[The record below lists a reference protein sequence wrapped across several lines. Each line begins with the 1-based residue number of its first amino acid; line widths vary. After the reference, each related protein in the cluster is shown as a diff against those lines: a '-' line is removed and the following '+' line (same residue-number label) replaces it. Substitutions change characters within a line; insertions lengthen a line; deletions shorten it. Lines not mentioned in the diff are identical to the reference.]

1 MKLETVKFVSIWDVD
16 GSDVLRDLDF
26 GLTYGEGLTLHSV
39 RDVIDELR
47 YEASAHKLVGQLS
60 RFAHKFGDDVLIGF

>member
-16 GSDVLRDLDF
+16 GSDVLRELDF

-47 YEASAHKLVGQLS
+47 YEAGARELVSQLS
-60 RFAHKFGDDVLIGF
+60 RLAAKFGHETLIGF